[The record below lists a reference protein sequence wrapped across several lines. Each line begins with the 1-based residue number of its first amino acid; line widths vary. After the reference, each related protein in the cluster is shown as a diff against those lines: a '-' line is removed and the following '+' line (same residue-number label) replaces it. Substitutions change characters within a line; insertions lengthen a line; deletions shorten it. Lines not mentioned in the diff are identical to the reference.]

1 MSLSATSRM
10 PGSSCRSTPT
20 PTTRSAATSS
30 ASSGGC
36 RSEATRSSPTGTRS
50 GSRRCGRT
58 ASRRSGSA
66 AATAI
71 PSAPPPNF
79 IGQPRDRS
87 NLWRYRMWVVRLT
100 DKQLEV
106 LRALL
111 RSEEHLGPAL
121 KGAVE
126 ALDLAR
132 WDDLP
137 EAELPWGEIETV
149 ARRQGISEA
158 DVIWDISGGRKAA

>member
-1 MSLSATSRM
+1 
-10 PGSSCRSTPT
+10 
-20 PTTRSAATSS
+20 
-30 ASSGGC
+30 
-36 RSEATRSSPTGTRS
+36 
-50 GSRRCGRT
+50 
-58 ASRRSGSA
+58 
-66 AATAI
+66 
-71 PSAPPPNF
+71 
-79 IGQPRDRS
+79 
-87 NLWRYRMWVVRLT
+87 MWVVRLP

-121 KGAVE
+121 KGSIE

-137 EAELPWGEIETV
+137 EAELPWGEIENV

-158 DVIWDISGGRKAA
+158 DVIWDISGKSKAA